1 MAVIGKRLVPGPTV
15 AVALPAVLLVLAASP
30 ALARV
35 TATGPF
41 GTGLTEPVWVLAHL
55 LGLLATGLWAGQS
68 GGPAVW
74 QLPAAA
80 VTALLAAGLAAQFG
94 VRLPYAGQGLA
105 VSLIVMG
112 ALVAMNLK
120 APLVV
125 SVLAAAVAAV
135 FHGYMHMGGPL
146 FWAGFAAGSL
156 LVLAAGVGLAGMLG
170 MAVSARA
177 VQFCGGAVAVFGILE
192 LTDAFDRLLP

>member
-1 MAVIGKRLVPGPTV
+1 MAAIRNGLVLG
-15 AVALPAVLLVLAASP
+15 LLLTLAASP

-74 QLPAAA
+74 QVPAAA
-80 VTALLAAGLAAQFG
+80 LTAMLAAGLAAQFG
-94 VRLPYAGQGLA
+94 VRLPYAGQGMA
-105 VSLIVMG
+105 ASLIVMG
-112 ALVAMNLK
+112 SLVAMNLK
-120 APLVV
+120 APLAVA
-125 SVLAAAVAAV
+125 VLAAAVAAV
-135 FHGYMHMGGPL
+135 FQGYMQMGGPL
-146 FWAGFAAGSL
+146 FWAGFLTGSL
-156 LVLAAGVGLAGMLG
+156 LVLSAGVGLAAMLG

-177 VQFCGGAVAVFGILE
+177 VRFCGGAVAVCGLLD
-192 LTDAFDRLLP
+192 LTNAFDRMLP